1 MGMILL
7 KIVTSVVLIILVIG
21 GLCSLSSQKTVPAG
35 ILSFIFDWF
44 LALAVYLMW
53 V

>member
-21 GLCSLSSQKTVPAG
+21 GLCSLSSQKTVSAG